1 MKYKLK
7 DSIKSV
13 LRCVEDLSLENGAKV
28 MYHFLNGILVGGTID
43 LEKEVMEVQE
53 KDIMDFIKESSI
65 KKEEKNSI

>member
-1 MKYKLK
+1 MK

-53 KDIMDFIKESSI
+53 KDIIDFMKESSI

>member
-1 MKYKLK
+1 MKRKLK

-13 LRCVEDLSLENGAKV
+13 LRCVEDLPLENGAKI

-53 KDIMDFIKESSI
+53 KDTIDFIKESLI